1 MRQKGM
7 SMPKYLLA
15 TLFILLSFLQ
25 SNSLWASNIYINA
38 QFSYQH
44 PINYLYTTSENSIES
59 AQLKQEHLWQKSLD
73 GQINLGLQSKA
84 VWMKFNLTNNTDEIK
99 KIFVVLSNPLIDE
112 LSLYQLTNKTV
123 IQHHTIGD
131 TQPLSSRVIKDEALL
146 FSISLAANS
155 SNSIYLK
162 AQSKGALK
170 LPLSIWTPERYV
182 QYKSKLNLLTG
193 LLLGFLLALIISN
206 FLISM
211 LTKNSLFLMGSLYIT
226 CLWAIL
232 TGYFGLSY
240 RYFNFDA
247 FWLQQINI
255 SALFLCAVTLLN
267 PITSKLLKLA
277 QADKLQFKILSIS
290 FSLTFIM
297 IFLSPLFSYSN
308 SLIVSFTI
316 GLINMSVCLVITS
329 FHIIKK
335 AKHAK
340 TVFAYQL
347 PIFLTLLH
355 GILLFNGHIFS
366 AIIIKPILIVCF
378 LMSSFIVSYLLIVK
392 FITQRDEKA
401 QQQHLLIAE
410 VRAKDGLLEEKLKI
424 QNQAQQDLES
434 KIQERT
440 FELEITLRELE
451 EKNRELEEKNTH
463 DALTGIRN
471 RLYFDKKLAMEFRRS
486 RREQTSLAILMLDID
501 HFKIINDSL
510 GHLAGDEAIKFV
522 ASTIKECLQR
532 PCDEACR
539 YGGEEFAIILP
550 STPTDGAIAVAESI
564 RENIEK
570 AKIHTSAGIIEM
582 TISAGVYSAIAELNQ
597 DPNQHTALADKA
609 LYQAKE
615 TGRNKVS
622 STSEQFLKTDNP
634 Q

>member
-1 MRQKGM
+1 
-7 SMPKYLLA
+7 MPKYLLA
-15 TLFILLSFLQ
+15 TLFILLTFLQ
-25 SNSLWASNIYINA
+25 SNSLWASNIDINT
-38 QFSYQH
+38 QFNYQQ

-59 AQLKQEHLWQKSLD
+59 IQLTKEHLWQKSLD
-73 GQINLGLQSKA
+73 GQLNLGLQSKS
-84 VWMKFNLTNNTDEIK
+84 VWMKFSLTNNTDATK

-112 LSLYQLTNKTV
+112 LSLYHITNKTV
-123 IQHHTIGD
+123 IQHHAIGD
-131 TQPLSSRVIKDEALL
+131 TQPLSSRAIKDEALL
-146 FSISLAANS
+146 FSISIKANS
-155 SNSIYLK
+155 TNNIYLK
-162 AQSKGALK
+162 AQSEGALK
-170 LPLSIWTPERYV
+170 LPLSVWTPERYV
-182 QYKSKLNLLTG
+182 QHKSKVNLLIG
-193 LLLGFLLALIISN
+193 LLLGFLFALIISN
-206 FLISM
+206 LLISL
-211 LTKNSLFLMGSLYIT
+211 LTGNSLFLMGGLYIT
-226 CLWAIL
+226 CLWAVL

-255 SALFLCAVTLLN
+255 STLLLCAITLLN
-267 PITSKLLKLA
+267 PVTAKLLKLA
-277 QADKLQFKILSIS
+277 QTDKLQLKILRIT
-290 FSLTFIM
+290 FCLTFI
-297 IFLSPLFSYSN
+297 IILLSPWFNYSN
-308 SLIVSFTI
+308 SLILSFTI
-316 GLINMSVCLVITS
+316 GLINMAVCLAIS
-329 FHIIKK
+329 GLHIIKK
-335 AKHAK
+335 TKHAK
-340 TVFAYQL
+340 TVFSYLL

-355 GILLFNGHIFS
+355 SILIFNGYNFS
-366 AIIIKPILIVCF
+366 AIAIQSTLIASF
-378 LMSSFIVSYLLIVK
+378 STSSFIVSYLLIVR

-401 QQQHLLIAE
+401 QQQHQLIAE
-410 VRAKDGLLEEKLKI
+410 VRAKDGLLEEKIKI
-424 QNQAQQDLES
+424 QNQAQEDLEA

-486 RREQTSLAILMLDID
+486 RREQSPLAILMLDID

-522 ASTIKECLQR
+522 ANTIKECLQR

-539 YGGEEFAIILP
+539 YGGEEFAVILP
-550 STPTDGAIAVAESI
+550 NTPTEGAISVAESI

-615 TGRNKVS
+615 TGRNRVS
-622 STSEQFLKTDNP
+622 SSSNQFLITDNP

>member
-1 MRQKGM
+1 MN
-7 SMPKYLLA
+7 MPKYLLA
-15 TLFILLSFLQ
+15 TLFILLTCLQ
-25 SNSLWASNIYINA
+25 SSSLWASNIDINA
-38 QFSYQH
+38 QFNYQK
-44 PINYLYTTSENSIES
+44 PIAYSYTTSVNSLES
-59 AQLKQEHLWQKSLD
+59 AQLQKDELWLKSKN
-73 GQINLGLQSKA
+73 GQLNLGMQSKP
-84 VWMKFNLTNNTDEIK
+84 VWMKFNLTNSTNETK
-99 KIFVVLSNPLIDE
+99 KIFLVLSNPLIDE
-112 LSLYQLTNKTV
+112 LSLYQITNKKV

-131 TQPLSSRVIKDEALL
+131 TQPLLSRTIKDEALL
-146 FSISLAANS
+146 FSISIKAYSTN
-155 SNSIYLK
+155 NIYLK
-162 AQSKGALK
+162 AQSEGALK
-170 LPLSIWTPERYV
+170 LPLSVWTPERYV
-182 QYKSKLNLLTG
+182 QHKSKVNLLIG
-193 LLLGFLLALIISN
+193 LLLGFLFALIISN
-206 FLISM
+206 LLICL
-211 LTKNSLFLMGSLYIT
+211 LTGNSLFLMGSLYIT
-226 CLWAIL
+226 CLWAVL

-255 SALFLCAVTLLN
+255 STLLLCAVTLLN
-267 PITSKLLKLA
+267 PITAKLLKLA
-277 QADKLQFKILSIS
+277 QTDKLQLKVLRITFC
-290 FSLTFIM
+290 LTFIM
-297 IFLSPLFSYSN
+297 MFLSPWFSYSN
-308 SLIVSFTI
+308 SLIMSFTI
-316 GLINMSVCLVITS
+316 GLINMGVCLVITS
-329 FHIIKK
+329 LHIIKK
-335 AKHAK
+335 TIHAK
-340 TVFAYQL
+340 TVFSYLL

-355 GILLFNGHIFS
+355 GILLFNGYIFS
-366 AIIIKPILIVCF
+366 AIAIKSILIISF
-378 LMSSFIVSYLLIVK
+378 LTSSFIVSYLLIVQ

-401 QQQHLLIAE
+401 QQQHQLIAE
-410 VRAKDGLLEEKLKI
+410 VRAKDGLLEEKIKI
-424 QNQAQQDLES
+424 QNQAQEDLEA

-532 PCDEACR
+532 PCDDACR

-550 STPTDGAIAVAESI
+550 NTPVEGAIAVAESI
-564 RENIEK
+564 RNKIEK
-570 AKIHTSAGIIEM
+570 SKIHTSAGIIEM
-582 TISAGVYSAIAELNQ
+582 TISAGVHSAIAELNQ

-615 TGRNKVS
+615 TGRNRVS
-622 STSEQFLKTDNP
+622 SSDKFLITDNP

>member
-1 MRQKGM
+1 
-7 SMPKYLLA
+7 MPKYLLA
-15 TLFILLSFLQ
+15 TLFILLTFMQ
-25 SNSLWASNIYINA
+25 SNSLWASNIDINT
-38 QFSYQH
+38 QFSYQQ
-44 PINYLYTTSENSIES
+44 PIHYLYTTSEKSIES
-59 AQLKQEHLWQKSLD
+59 IQLKEEHLWQTSID
-73 GQINLGLQSKA
+73 GQLNLGLLSDA
-84 VWMKFNLTNNTDEIK
+84 VWMKFNLTNHTNEIK

-112 LSLYQLTNKTV
+112 LSLYQITNQNV
-123 IQHHTIGD
+123 IQYHTIGD
-131 TQPLSSRVIKDEALL
+131 TQPIASRTIKDEALL

-155 SNSIYLK
+155 NNSIYLK
-162 AQSKGALK
+162 TQSEGALS

-182 QYKSKLNLLTG
+182 QHKSKQNLLTG

-206 FLISM
+206 LLISL
-211 LTKNSLFLMGSLYIT
+211 LTKNSLFLMGSLYIA
-226 CLWAIL
+226 CLWAVL
-232 TGYFGLSY
+232 TGYFGFSY
-240 RYFNFDA
+240 RYFNFDS

-255 SALFLCAVTLLN
+255 STLFLCAVTLLN

-277 QADKLQFKILSIS
+277 QADKLQFKVLSIT
-290 FSLTFIM
+290 FCVTFIM
-297 IFLSPLFSYSN
+297 IFVNPLFSYSN
-308 SLIVSFTI
+308 SLIISFTT
-316 GLINMSVCLVITS
+316 GLINMGVCLVITG

-335 AKHAK
+335 TKHAK
-340 TVFAYQL
+340 TVFAYLL

-355 GILLFNGHIFS
+355 GMLLFNGNIFAAT
-366 AIIIKPILIVCF
+366 AIKSILIICF
-378 LMSSFIVSYLLIVK
+378 LMSSFIVSYLLIVQ

-401 QQQHLLIAE
+401 QQQHQLIAE

-471 RLYFDKKLAMEFRRS
+471 RLYFDKKLAMEYRRS

-522 ASTIKECLQR
+522 ASTIKESLQR

-550 STPTDGAIAVAESI
+550 NTPTEGAIAVAESI
-564 RENIEK
+564 REKIAA
-570 AKIHTSAGIIEM
+570 AKIHTCAGIIEM

-622 STSEQFLKTDNP
+622 STSEQFLTTDNP